1 MRRGWKE
8 ETTSFPLAQ
17 EDFTNACAIL
27 LQGVFH
33 GSRSP
38 AGLKKKSPSRIGGLP
53 KCTLLGLVDL
63 KKETNNRFSRLQV
76 MVPVSNLHIWL
87 FLGFWKMRNLLFCFM
102 DVIIFPKKCTRKT
115 GKPVIIVY
123 DLWFYAPSHTPI
135 FWGCQIGSWCLC
147 SKMGQGC
154 PAKHGERLCA
164 YVPDRIG
171 MNWEDVQ

>member
-1 MRRGWKE
+1 MICWLEQMRRGWKE

-76 MVPVSNLHIWL
+76 MVVSR
-87 FLGFWKMRNLLFCFM
+87 FLKNAESSILLYGCDNFSQKMYEEN
-102 DVIIFPKKCTRKT
+102 RKT
-115 GKPVIIVY
+115 S
-123 DLWFYAPSHTPI
+123 DHCLWLVV
-135 FWGCQIGSWCLC
+135 LC
-147 SKMGQGC
+147 SKSYSDFLRLPDWFLMPLLKNGPGMPSETRGTTLC
-154 PAKHGERLCA
+154 LCA
-164 YVPDRIG
+164 G
-171 MNWEDVQ
+171 